1 MNLEE
6 YCIPNQ
12 VFRLGDDKAAKF
24 FSREVT
30 KPGPCPITLIR
41 DGHLYTYDLK
51 GRHLCHAKH
60 RLNVVEALPK
70 ANWEVSLGRCR
81 IGQRLLMRDYSLTE
95 LATISPGYIGATYR
109 IKHSDGSVTEHNHN
123 GWAIQK
129 NCENDV
135 IAYFDFES
143 VVPVSANVHVE
154 GLQNMVNRLRRSL
167 RLPDKLKIKQ
177 EFDRATVG
185 MELHLTNLL
194 RTISS

>member
-6 YCIPNQ
+6 HCIPNQ
-12 VFRLGDDKAAKF
+12 IFQLADGMAAKF

-30 KPGPCPITLIR
+30 KPGPCPVTLIR

-51 GRHLCHAKH
+51 GQYLCHPTH
-60 RLNVVEALPK
+60 RLNVAAVLPK

-95 LATISPGYIGATYR
+95 LVELAPGTLGPIYR
-109 IKHSDGSVTEHNHN
+109 VKNRGGSVTEHNHN
-123 GWAIQK
+123 GWAIQR

-135 IAYFDFES
+135 IAYFDF
-143 VVPVSANVHVE
+143 VAAVPVSANVHVE
-154 GLQNMVNRLRRSL
+154 GLQNMVNRLRRAL
-167 RLPDKLKIKQ
+167 RLSDKTKIKQ
-177 EFDRATVG
+177 EFDRTTVG

-194 RTISS
+194 RTIS